1 MISATS
7 NVLLRS
13 PNWLGDAVMTLPSV
27 QQLASGSRQFTMLCP
42 EKLTDFWRLI
52 PQIRETI
59 PVQSKICATAR
70 LLRPKKFDIA
80 IIFPNSLKTGLEP
93 FLARIP
99 QRYGFHGHQRRWLL
113 TGSWSHPSHAKGY
126 VHHANHYLYL
136 LQQLL
141 KSDADASHD
150 SLPLDLAHGK
160 PRFTPVPKPAPSAL
174 ATKPYLALCPGAE
187 YGPAKRWLTE
197 RYAQTVNRIRAKHD
211 LDVVILGTKGDR
223 EIAARLKIQCSKPVH
238 DLTGKTTLAEFLALI
253 ANSRLALCN
262 DSGAMHV
269 AAMFGTPAVAIFGST
284 EPRLTA
290 PLGDS
295 VTVIREHVPCSP
307 FILRECPL
315 DNRCMLAIS
324 VDQVTAACLKK
335 L

>member
-1 MISATS
+1 MISAHT
-7 NVLLRS
+7 NLLLRS
-13 PNWLGDAVMTLPSV
+13 PNWLGDAVMTLPAV
-27 QQLASGSRQFTMLCP
+27 QQLAISGCKPAILCP

-52 PQIRETI
+52 PQIREVI
-59 PVQSKICATAR
+59 PVQARIRATAKS
-70 LLRPKKFDIA
+70 LRPKKFDAA

-93 FLARIP
+93 FLAGIP
-99 QRYGFHGHQRRWLL
+99 KRYGFHGHNRRWLL
-113 TGSWSHPSHAKGY
+113 TRSWPHPSQVKGY
-126 VHHANHYLYL
+126 VHHANHYLHL
-136 LQQLL
+136 LQQLEQT
-141 KSDADASHD
+141 STDPSHQ
-150 SLPLDLAHGK
+150 SLQLEQITNT
-160 PRFTPVPKPAPSAL
+160 PRFSPVPKPAPSTL
-174 ATKPYLALCPGAE
+174 TTKPYLALCPGAE

-211 LDVVILGTKGDR
+211 LEVLVLGTKGDQ
-223 EIAARLKIQCSKPVH
+223 EIASRLKIQCSKPIR
-238 DLTGKTTLAEFLALI
+238 DLTGKTTLAEFLTLI

-269 AAMFGTPAVAIFGST
+269 AAMFGTPAVAVFGST
-284 EPRLTA
+284 EPRLTG

-307 FILRECPL
+307 CFLRECPL

-324 VDQVTAACLKK
+324 VQQVTEACLKK